1 MGIVRAG
8 CFYVCLDA
16 NQPAERLNRIL
27 DTLKADLMI
36 ADKESLD
43 LAGGI
48 SFSGEIL
55 FLEDLKSLPDDALN
69 SSLLASIRRQ
79 AADTDPFVRDLHLR
93 LHRRA
98 QGCGGEPSLPSL
110 TSSSILRT
118 CSISH
123 RMMSSAIR
131 RPLTL
136 MYL

>member
-43 LAGGI
+43 LAGDI

-69 SSLLASIRRQ
+69 SSLLAS
-79 AADTDPFVRDLHLR
+79 A
-93 LHRRA
+93 
-98 QGCGGEPSLPSL
+98 G
-110 TSSSILRT
+110 
-118 CSISH
+118 
-123 RMMSSAIR
+123 
-131 RPLTL
+131 RPLIRTPCTESSPPAPPACPRVWW
-136 MYL
+136 